1 MGYWCK
7 KLLLMVQKK
16 SVIDFKYDKRKKKI
30 SQRIPKIKNKTHV
43 EIYNRKIQQNQNS
56 TDFMSR

>member
-1 MGYWCK
+1 
-7 KLLLMVQKK
+7 MVQKK